1 MYNPTGLGTQT
12 GNPMYHLLFSAF
24 NRTPRSGGPLIP
36 LRHEVS
42 PLSNPK
48 WRALLAASVIVAMNP
63 ATLRATWPTD
73 NTPAYR
79 PISLS
84 EFQELVSAGKEV
96 RGRLIPSD
104 YVTYVIESADENL
117 LRRFPSASLRLNSSK
132 VTDGIIQPKQP
143 TREIQSSAEEMS
155 NHLGDGKNKTAV
167 YLALP
172 IEISDTEFN
181 AKLYLD
187 GVVIER
193 PIALDNVDFRQ
204 SVYFRGAVFKE
215 QLVLKRTRF
224 RGVTDFS
231 NAFLEE
237 TALSFTD
244 CTFEFQANFADLTIR
259 SGSRLYIGGDHISA
273 PLDFSGSRISGALT
287 IEGRERTLQ
296 VDQAVYLN
304 GVNRRLRVPEGKLS
318 LKDIVF
324 RDNVYMDQSRWAQL
338 DLAESED
345 GRHRPIRFLE
355 FYDLRQG
362 LFDSVDLSGAEFD
375 RGGDFSGSV
384 FQTAISFERTILRQ
398 PVRITWDQLRNKLM
412 TVTHS
417 ENTSDRR
424 SGSKLSLPSY
434 EELERNFKELG
445 DIDSQNQCNFD
456 KRWHYEGINIPLLIS
471 GYWVVWWVPLLWV
484 LGSMLAFYFIN
495 RRKFDRQWFGLR
507 KSATAR
513 HVIPEPWDLTLQ
525 ATYVLL
531 LPAEYWGTV
540 RGQRLYLF
548 ESLWLKFFVGVFI
561 FTLKNSSPLLREL
574 LPYLVP
580 K

>member
-1 MYNPTGLGTQT
+1 
-12 GNPMYHLLFSAF
+12 
-24 NRTPRSGGPLIP
+24 
-36 LRHEVS
+36 
-42 PLSNPK
+42 LSNPK
-48 WRALLAASVIVAMNP
+48 WRALLAASVIVATNP
-63 ATLRATWPTD
+63 ATLRATQPAD
-73 NTPAYR
+73 NPPVYR

-84 EFQELVSAGKEV
+84 EFQELVSAGKEI
-96 RGRLIPSD
+96 RGRLVPSD
-104 YVTYVIESADENL
+104 YITYVLESADENL
-117 LRRFPSASLRLNSSK
+117 LRRFPDASLRLNSSK

-143 TREIQSSAEEMS
+143 TREIQNYAEEMRK
-155 NHLGDGKNKTAV
+155 HLGDGKNKTAV

-172 IEISDTEFN
+172 IEISDTEFD

-187 GVVIER
+187 GVVIEK

-204 SVYFRGAVFKE
+204 SVYFREAVFRE

-231 NAFLEE
+231 HAFLEE

-244 CTFEFQANFADLTIR
+244 CVFEFQANFADLTIG

-287 IEGRERTLQ
+287 LEGLEQTLQ
-296 VDQAVYLN
+296 VDRAVYLN
-304 GVNRRLRVPEGKLS
+304 SVNGGPGAPVGKLS
-318 LKDIVF
+318 LKDILF
-324 RDNVYMDQSRWAQL
+324 HDNVYMDQSKWAQL
-338 DLAESED
+338 DLSESEG

-362 LFDSVDLSGAEFD
+362 LFDTVDLSGAEFD

-398 PVRITWDQLRNKLM
+398 PVRITWGQLKSRLM
-412 TVTHS
+412 KVTRS
-417 ENTSDRR
+417 ENASDWR
-424 SGSKLSLPSY
+424 SGGKLSLSSY

-445 DIDSQNQCNFD
+445 DIDSQNKCNYE
-456 KRWHYEGINIPLLIS
+456 KRWNNEGINIPLLIS

-484 LGSMLAFYFIN
+484 LGSLLTFYFIN
-495 RRKFDRQWFGLR
+495 GKKFDQQWFGLR
-507 KSATAR
+507 KSAAAKR
-513 HVIPEPWDLTLQ
+513 VIPEPWALTLQ
-525 ATYVLL
+525 ATYVLF

-540 RGQRLYLF
+540 RGQRLYLL

-561 FTLKNSSPLLREL
+561 FTLKNSSLLLREL

>member
-1 MYNPTGLGTQT
+1 
-12 GNPMYHLLFSAF
+12 
-24 NRTPRSGGPLIP
+24 
-36 LRHEVS
+36 
-42 PLSNPK
+42 LSNPK

-73 NTPAYR
+73 NPPAYR

-96 RGRLIPSD
+96 RGRLVPSD
-104 YVTYVIESADENL
+104 YITYVLESADENL
-117 LRRFPSASLRLNSSK
+117 LRRWPDAGLRLNSSK
-132 VTDGIIQPKQP
+132 VTDGTIRPKRP
-143 TREIQSSAEEMS
+143 TREIQTDAEEMRK
-155 NHLGDGKNKTAV
+155 HLGDGKNKTAV

-172 IEISDTEFN
+172 IEIADTEFD

-187 GVVIER
+187 GVVIEK
-193 PIALDNVDFRQ
+193 PITLDNVDFRE
-204 SVYFRGAVFKE
+204 SVYFRGAVFRE
-215 QLVLKRTRF
+215 QVVLKRTRF

-231 NAFLEE
+231 HAFLEE

-244 CTFEFQANFADLTIR
+244 CAFEFQANFADLTIG
-259 SGSRLYIGGDHISA
+259 SGSTLYIGGDHISA
-273 PLDFSGSRISGALT
+273 PLDFSGSRISGALKL
-287 IEGRERTLQ
+287 EGREQTLQ
-296 VDQAVYLN
+296 VDHAVYMN
-304 GVNRRLRVPEGKLS
+304 GVNGGPGVPVGKLS
-318 LKDIVF
+318 FKDIVF
-324 RDNVYMDQSRWAQL
+324 RDNVYMDQSKWAQL

-362 LFDSVDLSGAEFD
+362 LFDTVDLSGAEFD
-375 RGGDFSGSV
+375 HGGDFSGSV
-384 FQTAISFERTILRQ
+384 FRTAISFERTILRQ
-398 PVRITWDQLRNKLM
+398 PVRITWGQLRKKLM

-424 SGSKLSLPSY
+424 SGSKLSLSSY
-434 EELERNFKELG
+434 GELERNFKELG
-445 DIDSQNQCNFD
+445 DTDSQNECHYD
-456 KRWHYEGINIPLLIS
+456 KRWNYDHINIPLLIS

-484 LGSMLAFYFIN
+484 LGSLLTFYFIN
-495 RRKFDRQWFGLR
+495 RKKFDQQWFGLR

-540 RGQRLYLF
+540 RGQRLYLL
-548 ESLWLKFFVGVFI
+548 ESLWLKFLVGVLI
-561 FTLKNSSPLLREL
+561 FTVKNSSPLLKEL